1 MTIAVVTD
9 SMTSFAP
16 GVLERPDVLMV
27 PLTFHFGTEES
38 YRDKVDLTEE
48 EFYRKLEGSDVF
60 PTTAQPSAG
69 EFVEAYESLAAY
81 DDVLVLTTSAKI
93 SGTHNSAVSAADMV
107 DRPVEV
113 LDMRSAEI
121 GSGLILSEVLEAID
135 GGGDLNE
142 ALSTARSAISRCR
155 AWFAVGTLEYLRR
168 GGRIGR
174 AQRLAGSALD
184 IRPVLA
190 LEDGEIVPHKRTRG
204 RKRQM
209 AAMLKEIKPAVDNG
223 RPYSL
228 GNANALEPAAELSR
242 QLGGGEEFSVA
253 ISGVIGC
260 HVGPGAYGV
269 AHV

>member
-1 MTIAVVTD
+1 MTLAVVTD

-16 GVLERPDVLMV
+16 GVLDRPDVRIV

-38 YRDKVDLTEE
+38 YRDKVDLSEE
-48 EFYRKLEGSDVF
+48 EFYRKLGESKIY

-69 EFVEAYESLAAY
+69 EFLETYESLSAY

-113 LDMRSAEI
+113 LDTRSAEI
-121 GSGLILSEVLEAID
+121 GSGLILNEVLEAID
-135 GGGDLNE
+135 GGGDLQE
-142 ALSTARSAISRCR
+142 ALGAARNAISRCR
-155 AWFAVGTLEYLRR
+155 AWFAVGTLEYLQR

-209 AAMLKEIKPAVDNG
+209 SAMLEEIKPAVENG

-228 GNANALEPAAELSR
+228 GNANAPEPVAELSR
-242 QLGGGEEFSVA
+242 QLGGGEEFSSS

-269 AHV
+269 AHI